1 MFMIPMG
8 RLADIHG
15 MRRIFFPGFVIFTI
29 ATLLCALSDSTSMLI
44 AFRLV
49 QGIGSAMI
57 FSTAVAA
64 LTAVYPPGER
74 GRVLGINV
82 ASVYIGLAMGPVLGG
97 VLTHAFGWRSIFLS
111 VIPISAV
118 VILLLLR
125 NREEWTE
132 RNPDHFDLYGSVLY
146 GLMLLS
152 LMYGLS
158 VLPETAGWGYILFG
172 IFMLALFIRRE
183 MRVES
188 PVLQVRLFLEN
199 HVFAFSNLAALIN
212 YSATFAVTF
221 LLSLYLQYN
230 RGLDPQAAGL
240 ILVAQPFVQA
250 VLSPAAGR
258 ISDRIEPGIV
268 ASAGMGVTVIGL
280 VMLALLTE
288 ETPLVFIVGALAL
301 LGLGFALFSSPN
313 TNAIMSSVE
322 RRYLGIASATLGTSR
337 QVGMMLSMGIA
348 MMIFSVI
355 IGRVQITPAYHA
367 QLLSSVQ
374 IAFALF
380 AALCVAGIYFS
391 LARGR
396 VRREEG

>member
-1 MFMIPMG
+1 
-8 RLADIHG
+8 
-15 MRRIFFPGFVIFTI
+15 
-29 ATLLCALSDSTSMLI
+29 
-44 AFRLV
+44 
-49 QGIGSAMI
+49 MI

-82 ASVYIGLAMGPVLGG
+82 ASVYIGLATGPFLGG
-97 VLTHAFGWRSIFLS
+97 VLTHAFGWRSIFLA
-111 VIPISAV
+111 VLPISAV
-118 VILLLLR
+118 VILLLLK
-125 NREEWTE
+125 NREEWTD
-132 RNPDHFDLYGSVLY
+132 RNPDHFDLFGSVLY

-158 VLPETAGWGYILFG
+158 VLPEAAGWGYILFG

-258 ISDRIEPGIV
+258 ISDRIEPRIV
-268 ASAGMGVTVIGL
+268 ASAGMGVTVVGL
-280 VMLALLTE
+280 FMLALLAE
-288 ETPLVFIVGALAL
+288 ATPLVFIVGALAL

-348 MMIFSVI
+348 MMIFSVV
-355 IGRVQITPAYHA
+355 IGRVQITQEYHA
-367 QLLSSVQ
+367 ALLSSVQ
-374 IAFALF
+374 IAFAFF
-380 AALCVAGIYFS
+380 AALCVVGIYFS

-396 VRREEG
+396 VRREAS